1 MMTDPFDRDL
11 ARLAH
16 IRPPASLDGL
26 EQRVATAIDVGS
38 SEAGGL
44 SPRGLVLAGGAAL
57 MLGVVGGGAVA
68 GGSRRGSGRSPS
80 SRSMRAWRLDAVAR
94 PMSGV
99 IGKSGR
105 RHLLT
110 LVIAFVAALAGVAI
124 GCRLLMPA
132 EPQASDIHVLIHRD
146 IALDPKQAVAL
157 DRLEAQFAVRRAEL
171 EARLR
176 GDNARLAAAIEAEHR
191 DGPQVTQAIDAVH
204 HSMGEL
210 QRRRWRMSL
219 RCVASFAPIRRRP
232 SIGWWR
238 PS

>member
-1 MMTDPFDRDL
+1 
-11 ARLAH
+11 
-16 IRPPASLDGL
+16 
-26 EQRVATAIDVGS
+26 
-38 SEAGGL
+38 
-44 SPRGLVLAGGAAL
+44 
-57 MLGVVGGGAVA
+57 
-68 GGSRRGSGRSPS
+68 
-80 SRSMRAWRLDAVAR
+80 
-94 PMSGV
+94 MSGV

-191 DGPQVTQAIDAVH
+191 DGQQVTQAIDAVH

-210 QRRRWRMSL
+210 QKATLAHVFAMRSL
-219 RCVASFAPIRRRP
+219 LRPDQAATFDRLVAAKLTDTGR
-232 SIGWWR
+232 
-238 PS
+238 